1 MKQKKSVKNLVFGIL
16 SFIVTTLLGILIP
29 RLFIL
34 SYGSEVNGLINSVK
48 QIFAYFTLLE
58 AGVGGAALQ
67 ALYGPM
73 AKQDKKEISS
83 IISATN
89 SFFKKTG
96 FVYLAGVIV
105 LAIVY
110 PLTIKSNIPSYVII
124 CIILF
129 QGEAG
134 VVKYFVTSK
143 LQLLLRVDGKNYILT
158 NIATIFSVLSNL
170 ARVALLYMSA
180 NVLWV
185 QGIFCIVDICQ
196 VIIIVIYTKKHYGWL
211 DLKAKPNFKAVSQKN
226 DVLIHQL
233 SSLIFNNTDIL
244 ILTLFCGLKT
254 VSVYSMYAMLFG
266 MVSNVIGYI
275 SSSVSF
281 AMGQLF
287 NSNREQYAKVQET
300 YETYYLAISFSLF
313 TVAYIFILPFLRLY
327 TAGVTDINYIDKWL
341 PILFVSYQILNY
353 GRNTS
358 NNIIDFA
365 GHYKQTKWRSVI
377 ESGINLVVSLICV
390 NKFGIYGV
398 LIGTIV
404 ALLYRTNDIIIYANK
419 IIMKRSSIPTYIR
432 WLRNI
437 VLLII
442 CGFIGKQLP
451 ENYSSYLQ
459 LIITAAI
466 TTVIVFV
473 LFIGVNTALEKEAY
487 HTAIK
492 YFKVFIKSN
501 TKSKKRKLG

>member
-1 MKQKKSVKNLVFGIL
+1 MKQEKSVKNFLFGI
-16 SFIVTTLLGILIP
+16 FGFVVTTILGILIP
-29 RLFIL
+29 RLFLL

-73 AKQDKKEISS
+73 AKEDKKEISS
-83 IISATN
+83 ILSATN

-96 FVYLAGVIV
+96 FVYLAGVIA
-105 LAIVY
+105 LAIIY
-110 PLTIKSNIPSYVII
+110 PLVVKSNIPTYIII

-158 NIATIFSVLSNL
+158 NIATIFSIFSNL
-170 ARVALLYMSA
+170 ARVALLYIGSS
-180 NVLWV
+180 VLWV

-196 VIIIVIYTKKHYGWL
+196 VVIIVIYTKKHYGWL

-233 SSLIFNNTDIL
+233 SALVFNNTDTL
-244 ILTLFCGLKT
+244 ILTFFCGLKT

-266 MVSNVIGYI
+266 MVSTVISYI
-275 SSSVSF
+275 SSSVNF

-287 NSNREQYAKVQET
+287 NSNRKQYEKVQET

-313 TVAYIFILPFLRLY
+313 AVAYIFILPFLRLY
-327 TAGVTDINYIDKWL
+327 TAGVTDISYIDKWL
-341 PILFVSYQILNY
+341 PILFVAFQILNY

-365 GHYKQTKWRSVI
+365 GHYKQTKWRSVL
-377 ESGINLVVSLICV
+377 ESGINLIVSLICV

-398 LIGTIV
+398 LIGTIA
-404 ALLYRTNDIIIYANK
+404 ALFYRTNDIIIYANK
-419 IIMKRSSIPTYIR
+419 KIMKRSPLPTYRR

-437 VLLII
+437 VLLMI
-442 CGFIGKQLP
+442 CGFIGNLLP
-451 ENYSSYLQ
+451 ENYNGYFE
-459 LIITAAI
+459 IILVAAI
-466 TTVIVFV
+466 TTILVVT
-473 LFIGVNTALEKEAY
+473 LFIGVNTALEKTAR
-487 HTAIK
+487 HTAIE
-492 YFKVFIKSN
+492 YIKVFIKN
-501 TKSKKRKLG
+501 NIKSKKGH